1 LEDAQ
6 ARNHKLT
13 HSLKIK
19 EEKITSL
26 EERLVLK
33 LVCSFF
39 ASKHSLIIL
48 TRVKTSSKFSN
59 FFIFFHSVETLDE
72 LLSETK
78 KLNQAVQLKDEKI
91 KALEN
96 K

>member
-1 LEDAQ
+1 M
-6 ARNHKLT
+6 
-13 HSLKIK
+13 
-19 EEKITSL
+19 
-26 EERLVLK
+26 
-33 LVCSFF
+33 
-39 ASKHSLIIL
+39 
-48 TRVKTSSKFSN
+48 KTSRKFSDL
-59 FFIFFHSVETLDE
+59 FVIFNSVEILDE

>member
-1 LEDAQ
+1 M
-6 ARNHKLT
+6 
-13 HSLKIK
+13 I
-19 EEKITSL
+19 
-26 EERLVLK
+26 
-33 LVCSFF
+33 FF
-39 ASKHSLIIL
+39 ASKPAFINYFKNSEDVLECC
-48 TRVKTSSKFSN
+48 N
-59 FFIFFHSVETLDE
+59 FFNIFNSVETLDE

>member
-1 LEDAQ
+1 MEDAQ

-26 EERLVLK
+26 EER
-33 LVCSFF
+33 F

-48 TRVKTSSKFSN
+48 RKVKTSWKFSD
-59 FFIFFHSVETLDE
+59 FFIIFYSVETLDE

-78 KLNQAVQLKDEKI
+78 KLNQAVQQKDEKI